1 MVDPDTSSE
10 CKNEN
15 VNVAMV
21 ILEQGRGRN
30 RNNLVCST
38 LALKFHGSDADHGIV
53 QPLSLFGDSLMYGFP
68 VNPIAQ
74 LSHDA

>member
-1 MVDPDTSSE
+1 MDGTETYVY
-10 CKNEN
+10 
-15 VNVAMV
+15 
-21 ILEQGRGRN
+21 
-30 RNNLVCST
+30 NLVCFT
-38 LALKFHGSDADHGIV
+38 LALKFHGSDANHG

>member
-1 MVDPDTSSE
+1 MDGTETYVQLGVFYS
-10 CKNEN
+10 C
-15 VNVAMV
+15 
-21 ILEQGRGRN
+21 IR
-30 RNNLVCST
+30 
-38 LALKFHGSDADHGIV
+38 SDADHGIV